1 MNTNSTLRPSVRL
14 SLFAAAS
21 LLFFAFAAGCEHDS
35 VGDRHNSSSSS
46 SASSESG
53 SSPAVSSSAIVG
65 SWRLVSDDGAAWYAH
80 FDENGNWKIT
90 DDAEGAARRVYGTY
104 TCNGS
109 SFAGPM
115 VNPGV
120 GEGKIEGT
128 LDTSST
134 LSLDFIEY
142 WHTPAK
148 HVPYTGTKL

>member
-1 MNTNSTLRPSVRL
+1 MNTTLRPLRL
-14 SLFAAAS
+14 LAAAS
-21 LLFFAFAAGCEHDS
+21 LLLFALAAGCEHDS
-35 VGDRHNSSSSS
+35 PRRDSDSSRSSSNETSTDL
-46 SASSESG
+46 
-53 SSPAVSSSAIVG
+53 VG
-65 SWRLVSDDGAAWYAH
+65 SWRLVAADGSAWYAH
-80 FDENGNWKIT
+80 FGGDGNWKIT